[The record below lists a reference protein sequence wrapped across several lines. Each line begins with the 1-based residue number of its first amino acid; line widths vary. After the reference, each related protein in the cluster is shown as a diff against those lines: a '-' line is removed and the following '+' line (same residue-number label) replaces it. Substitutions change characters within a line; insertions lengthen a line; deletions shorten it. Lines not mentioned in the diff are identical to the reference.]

1 MGAIQCEICGYLF
14 DSNQTGSSN
23 CPRCA
28 LQQRKLPPRQPAP
41 APSAPAS
48 NRAADPQPRPE
59 VSARGPIPKSEAA
72 PRGGWPGTKPTNPT
86 APAAAPSRS
95 AVRQPTT
102 QASGNRLGTVCDSCG
117 AVFDPRSPQCTACGA
132 AASRQSS
139 VTPKPT
145 SAIQTGEVRGGYYWT
160 GTQWLMLSSPA
171 KATMYYVRS
180 IALAVVAGIIGM
192 LGFGI
197 AVVTNGEATAAF
209 VIGGVIAGI
218 LLAMAVISL
227 FKGESSLMS
236 WNGIESGRRQP
247 RA

>member
-1 MGAIQCEICGYLF
+1 
-14 DSNQTGSSN
+14 
-23 CPRCA
+23 
-28 LQQRKLPPRQPAP
+28 
-41 APSAPAS
+41 
-48 NRAADPQPRPE
+48 
-59 VSARGPIPKSEAA
+59 
-72 PRGGWPGTKPTNPT
+72 
-86 APAAAPSRS
+86 
-95 AVRQPTT
+95 
-102 QASGNRLGTVCDSCG
+102 
-117 AVFDPRSPQCTACGA
+117 
-132 AASRQSS
+132 
-139 VTPKPT
+139 
-145 SAIQTGEVRGGYYWT
+145 
-160 GTQWLMLSSPA
+160 MLSSPA

-218 LLAMAVISL
+218 LLAMAVMSL